1 MPLEYGQE
9 EEEDEE
15 EEEEEEEDEEEEV
28 EVGRA
33 YVRKGHIFSMLSPS
47 LSAKLRGSK
56 EPDQIILF
64 VSYCTRQVPC
74 VDLPLQ

>member
-1 MPLEYGQE
+1 MPLEYGQGE
-9 EEEDEE
+9 EEDEVEDDEKDEE
-15 EEEEEEEDEEEEV
+15 EEEEVV
-28 EVGRA
+28 ERA
-33 YVRKGHIFSMLSPS
+33 DVRKGHIFSMLSLN

-64 VSYCTRQVPC
+64 VSHCTRQVPC